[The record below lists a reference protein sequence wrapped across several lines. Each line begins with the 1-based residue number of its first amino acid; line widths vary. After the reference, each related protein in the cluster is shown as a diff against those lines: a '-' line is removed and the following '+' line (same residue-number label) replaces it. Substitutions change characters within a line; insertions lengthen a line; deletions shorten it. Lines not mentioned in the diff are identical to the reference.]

1 MANGIILW
9 EMVVVIMNEEQSI
22 TRIQNILMGHNL
34 RQPQDYIFNHVEN
47 GCFNISICP
56 HRYAVIDIEYFY
68 NNLPDIKAFKIQQKG
83 KYMNL
88 LIKVKLRD
96 EKKC

>member
-1 MANGIILW
+1 MVNGIILW

-22 TRIQNILMGHNL
+22 TKIQKILMEHNL
-34 RQPQDYIFNHVEN
+34 RQPRDYIFNHVEN

-68 NNLPDIKAFKIQQKG
+68 NNLQDIKVFKIQQKG
-83 KYMNL
+83 KYINL
-88 LIKVKLRD
+88 LIKVKLRE